1 MSGISENMSVQIRKK
16 RGNKIPIWYDACDP
30 WNFVVE
36 MALRKKT
43 LRMTRSGN
51 QHADREVSRAK
62 SRLDSLH
69 HEQMPRTSWPHVP
82 SASAVPITLQAR
94 LKELSY

>member
-1 MSGISENMSVQIRKK
+1 LTDKEK
-16 RGNKIPIWYDACDP
+16 RGNKIPIWYDARDP

-43 LRMTRSGN
+43 LGMTRPGN

-62 SRLDSLH
+62 SCLDSLH
-69 HEQMPRTSWPHVP
+69 QKQMPRMSGPRVPRSISLYPSPFKHV
-82 SASAVPITLQAR
+82 
-94 LKELSY
+94 